1 MEIVLRNGMLAM
13 AKEVKMIYRFEDYE
27 LDTGLFEL
35 RHDGQPCKLEPQVFT
50 VLAYLIE
57 HRDHVVTKDELLDHV
72 WPEQFV
78 SEVTLHH
85 RLMAARNAIGDSGRA
100 QRCIKTLHGRGYHF
114 IAEVTTQGLPIE
126 VSRTAARL
134 PSTPKTTSPTAFTS
148 ASLPGLLVA
157 REAELDQL
165 HQALAQALRGERQ
178 VAFITGEAGMG
189 KTALVDAFVAQVAP
203 TTSGWMA
210 RGQCIEQYGAGEAY
224 LPLLE
229 ALGQLGRR
237 PDGAVLVGLLR
248 QQAPSW
254 LSQMPALL
262 STAEGDALQ
271 HWNGRAPRPE
281 RMLRELAEAVET
293 LTAEHL
299 FVLVLEDVHWSDTAT
314 IDWLAF
320 VARRREP
327 ARLLILVTYR
337 PADDLARQHSV
348 QRVMQELQRQG
359 QGIEVGL
366 SDLPEAEV
374 AAYLVQRF
382 EGARFPRGF
391 ARVLH
396 QRTNGNPFFI
406 VTLVDDLV
414 RQGIL
419 VQQPSGWTLLEDPEM
434 VAVGVPKSARHLIE
448 QQFEQLSPQEQA
460 LLEAASIVG
469 TEFTAVAVAAAVN
482 LGIEEV
488 EVCCDALT
496 RRGQCIRPSG
506 VAEWPDKTIS
516 ACYRFRHALYQ
527 EVLYERIAA
536 SRRVRWHRHIGDRL
550 EAGYGAQAREIAA
563 ELAVHFVRGRDV
575 PRAVHYL
582 QVAGEQ
588 AVQRSAYSDA
598 IAHLRHGLALLEDV
612 PDSAERLQQELA
624 LQTTLGA
631 ALMVTQG
638 YRSQEVERVYDR
650 ARTLGQQLD
659 NPAQLFPVLYGLY
672 ELYEYSGAFQASRQV
687 GEDLLRT
694 ARRQHHATLLLGAHE
709 ALACT
714 GFHLGAFARA
724 LEHTEQGFR
733 LYERQMHREVVSL
746 YGRDV
751 GVACRY
757 WTALALWFQGHVA
770 QAWATNAEALDLAH
784 ELAHPYTVSMTLIRA
799 ACLGQF
805 CRDPHATRQWAEAAI
820 PLAAEHGFLT
830 HAAIGTILQ
839 GWTLVMQGQESQ
851 GSLQIRQGL
860 DAYQASGAEMERP
873 YFLALLVESHYLA
886 GEVETGLAALHEAF
900 GALRSG
906 RDFFYEAELYRLQGT
921 LLGALPKDPGRQA
934 EACFQQALDVARRQQ
949 AKSLELR
956 AAISLAKLW
965 QQQNKRQAALDLL
978 VPVYSGFMAGHD
990 TADLIDAKALL
1001 DDLSEDRSGTPR
1013 ST

>member
-1 MEIVLRNGMLAM
+1 
-13 AKEVKMIYRFEDYE
+13 MIYRFEDYE

-35 RHDGQPCKLEPQVFT
+35 RHGGQPCKLEPQVFT
-50 VLAYLIE
+50 VLAYLLE

-85 RLMAARNAIGDSGRA
+85 RLMAARKAIGDSGRA

-114 IAEVTTQGLPIE
+114 IAEVTVKGSATE
-126 VSRTAARL
+126 AAETAARL
-134 PSTPKTTSPTAFTS
+134 PSTSGITSPMAFTF

-157 REAELDQL
+157 REAELAQL
-165 HQALAQALRGERQ
+165 HQALSHALRGERQ
-178 VAFITGEAGMG
+178 VVFITGEAGMG

-203 TTSGWMA
+203 TTPGWMA

-237 PDGAVLVGLLR
+237 PDGTVLVRLLR

-262 STAEGDALQ
+262 STAEDDALQ
-271 HWNGRAPRPE
+271 QRNGRAPRPE

-299 FVLVLEDVHWSDTAT
+299 FMLVLEDVHWSDTAT

-320 VARRREP
+320 VARRRES
-327 ARLLILVTYR
+327 ARLLILATYR
-337 PADDLARQHSV
+337 PADDLARQHPV

-359 QGIEVGL
+359 QGIEVAL
-366 SDLPEAEV
+366 PDLPEAGV
-374 AAYLVQRF
+374 AAYLAQRF
-382 EGARFPRGF
+382 EGARFPGGF

-419 VQQPSGWTLLEDPEM
+419 VQQPSGWTLLEDPET
-434 VAVGVPKSARHLIE
+434 VAVGVPESARHLIE
-448 QQFEQLSPQEQA
+448 QQFEQLSPQEQEF
-460 LLEAASIVG
+460 LEAASIVG
-469 TEFTAVAVAAAVN
+469 TEFSAAAVAAEVN
-482 LGIEEV
+482 CGIEEV

-496 RRGQCIRPSG
+496 RHGQCIRPSG
-506 VAEWPDKTIS
+506 VADWPDKTIS
-516 ACYRFRHALYQ
+516 ARYRFRHALYQ
-527 EVLYERIAA
+527 EVLYERVAA
-536 SRRVRWHRHIGDRL
+536 SRRARWHRHVGDRL
-550 EAGYGAQAREIAA
+550 ETGYGVQAREIAA
-563 ELAVHFVRGRDV
+563 ELAMHFVRGRDV

-588 AVQRSAYSDA
+588 AVQRSAYPDA
-598 IAHLRHGLALLEDV
+598 IAHLRHGLELLADL
-612 PDSAERLQQELA
+612 PDRAERLQQELA
-624 LQTTLGA
+624 LQTTLGT

-638 YRSQEVERVYDR
+638 YRSQEVERVYDH

-659 NPAQLFPVLYGLY
+659 DPAQLFPVLYGLY
-672 ELYEYSGAFQASRQV
+672 ELYEYRGAFQTSRQV

-694 ARRQHHATLLLGAHE
+694 AHRQHHATLLLGAHE

-714 GFHLGAFARA
+714 GFHLGTFAQA

-733 LYERQMHREVVSL
+733 LYDRQLHREVVSL

-757 WTALALWFQGHVA
+757 WTALALWFQGHVD
-770 QAWATNAEALDLAH
+770 QAWATNTEALDLAR

-799 ACLGQF
+799 AFLGQF
-805 CRDPHATRQWAEAAI
+805 CRKPHVTRQWAEAAI
-820 PLAAEHGFLT
+820 ALAAEHGFLT

-860 DAYQASGAEMERP
+860 DAYQASGAEMDRP
-873 YFLALLVESHYLA
+873 YFLALLAESDYLA
-886 GEVETGLAALHEAF
+886 GEAETGLAALDEAF

-921 LLGALPKDPGRQA
+921 LLGALSTDPGRKA
-934 EACFQQALDVARRQQ
+934 EACYQQALDVARRQQ

-956 AAISLAKLW
+956 AATSLSKWW
-965 QQQNKRQAALDLL
+965 QQQNKRQEALDLL
-978 VPVYSGFMAGHD
+978 VPVYNGFTAGHD

-1001 DDLSEDRSGTPR
+1001 DDLSKDR
-1013 ST
+1013 

>member
-1 MEIVLRNGMLAM
+1 MEIVLRNSMLAK

-85 RLMAARNAIGDSGRA
+85 RLMAARKAIGDSGRA

-114 IAEVTTQGLPIE
+114 IAEVTTKGSPME
-126 VSRTAARL
+126 VPQTAARL
-134 PSTPKTTSPTAFTS
+134 PSTSGTTSPTAFTS

-157 REAELDQL
+157 REAELNQL
-165 HQALAQALRGERQ
+165 HQALSQALQGERQ
-178 VAFITGEAGMG
+178 IVFITGEAGMG
-189 KTALVDAFVAQVAP
+189 KTALVDAFVARVAP
-203 TTSGWMA
+203 TTPGWMA

-237 PDGAVLVGLLR
+237 PDRAVLVGLLR

-254 LSQMPALL
+254 LTQMPALL

-271 HWNGRAPRPE
+271 QWNGRAPRPE

-293 LTAEHL
+293 LTVEHL

-314 IDWLAF
+314 IDWLSF

-327 ARLLILVTYR
+327 VRLLILVTYR

-366 SDLPEAEV
+366 SDLPEAGV
-374 AAYLVQRF
+374 AAYLAQRF

-448 QQFEQLSPQEQA
+448 QQFERLSPQEQEF
-460 LLEAASIVG
+460 LEAASIVG
-469 TEFTAVAVAAAVN
+469 TEFSAAAVAAAAN

-496 RRGQCIRPSG
+496 RRGQCIRPFG

-527 EVLYERIAA
+527 EVLYERVAA

-598 IAHLRHGLALLEDV
+598 IAHLRHGLALLEEV
-612 PDSAERLQQELA
+612 PDRAEHLQQELA
-624 LQTTLGA
+624 LHTTLGT

-638 YRSQEVERVYDR
+638 YRSQEVEHVYDR

-659 NPAQLFPVLYGLY
+659 DPAQLFPVLYGLY
-672 ELYEYSGAFQASRQV
+672 ELYEYRGAFQTSRQV

-770 QAWATNAEALDLAH
+770 QAWATNTEALDLAE

-805 CRDPHATRQWAEAAI
+805 CREPHITRQWAEAAI
-820 PLAAEHGFLT
+820 PLAVEHGFLT
-830 HAAIGTILQ
+830 HVAIGTILQ
-839 GWTLVMQGQESQ
+839 GWALAMQGQESK
-851 GSLQIRQGL
+851 GSLQIRRGL
-860 DAYQASGAEMERP
+860 DAYQASGAEMDRP
-873 YFLALLVESHYLA
+873 YFLALLAESDYLA
-886 GEVETGLAALHEAF
+886 GEIETGLAALHEAF
-900 GALRSG
+900 GALRGG

-921 LLGALPKDPGRQA
+921 LLGALSKDPSKKA
-934 EACFQQALDVARRQQ
+934 EARFQQALDVARRQQ

-956 AAISLAKLW
+956 AATSLAKLW
-965 QQQNKRQAALDLL
+965 QQQNKCQEALDLL
-978 VPVYSGFMAGHD
+978 VPVYSGFTAGHD

-1001 DDLSEDRSGTPR
+1001 NDLSEDR
-1013 ST
+1013 